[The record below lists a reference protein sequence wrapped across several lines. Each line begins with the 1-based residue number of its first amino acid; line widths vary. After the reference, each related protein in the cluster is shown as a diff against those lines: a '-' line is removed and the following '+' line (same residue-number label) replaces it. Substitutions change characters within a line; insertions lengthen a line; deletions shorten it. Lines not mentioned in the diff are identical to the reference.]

1 MVKPKL
7 PKIDIRE
14 DEIREAKSVAD
25 SYGDII
31 NKVVDEIVERAC
43 GELDEAVIEVQQVI
57 SADPVNISD
66 LNYFIGYLP
75 TLLYF
80 ASDRA
85 EMVGIQMDSSS
96 AIRKEKYDNLYVI
109 AAGKTI
115 PDKQAE
121 TRKLVMNEEVIE
133 SAYKRA
139 YKKVQSK
146 LEQADKILASLKRI
160 QGWQIAELE
169 TQQYN
174 SKGVSLNARNK
185 RNSRKDDRF

>member
-1 MVKPKL
+1 
-7 PKIDIRE
+7 
-14 DEIREAKSVAD
+14 
-25 SYGDII
+25 
-31 NKVVDEIVERAC
+31 
-43 GELDEAVIEVQQVI
+43 
-57 SADPVNISD
+57 
-66 LNYFIGYLP
+66 
-75 TLLYF
+75 
-80 ASDRA
+80 
-85 EMVGIQMDSSS
+85 MDSSS

-185 RNSRKDDRF
+185 RNSRKDDGF

>member
-7 PKIDIRE
+7 PKIDIRYE
-14 DEIREAKSVAD
+14 ELEEASHVAET
-25 SYGDII
+25 YGEII
-31 NKVVDEIVERAC
+31 NKVVDEIVVRAC
-43 GELDEAVIEVQQVI
+43 GQLDEAMAEIQDVVSQN
-57 SADPVNISD
+57 PVDVND

-80 ASDRA
+80 AADRA

-96 AIRKEKYDNLYVI
+96 AIRKEKYDNLYVL

-146 LEQADKILASLKRI
+146 LEQADKVLASLKRI
-160 QGWQIAELE
+160 QTWQLAEME
-169 TQQYN
+169 TQSNN
-174 SKGVSLNARNK
+174 SKGVLNVK
-185 RNSRKDDRF
+185 RNRRQND

>member
-43 GELDEAVIEVQQVI
+43 GELDEAVIEVQKVI
-57 SADPVNISD
+57 ATDPVNISD

-146 LEQADKILASLKRI
+146 LEQADKVLASLKRI

>member
-185 RNSRKDDRF
+185 RNSRKDDGF

>member
-7 PKIDIRE
+7 PKIDIRYE
-14 DEIREAKSVAD
+14 ELEEAAHVAD
-25 SYGDII
+25 TYGEII
-31 NKVVDEIVERAC
+31 NKVVDEIVVRAC
-43 GELDEAVIEVQQVI
+43 GQLDEAM
-57 SADPVNISD
+57 ADIQDVVSQNPVDVND

-80 ASDRA
+80 AADGA

-96 AIRKEKYDNLYVI
+96 AIRKEKYDNLYVL

-146 LEQADKILASLKRI
+146 LEQADKVLSSLKRI
-160 QGWQIAELE
+160 QTWQLAEME
-169 TQQYN
+169 TQSNN
-174 SKGVSLNARNK
+174 SRGVLNVK
-185 RNSRKDDRF
+185 RNRRQND